1 MSIEGLF
8 FDFDGVI
15 ADTETC
21 WVQTIVSYCAARGIA
36 LDRRT
41 LYSYLGD
48 GDVQMLRYLGM
59 CCGAASETLLAELRP
74 LFQQRTEQL
83 TLRPGIRTYIEYAQ
97 KRNLR
102 LALVSNSTAPYI
114 DRWLKKLG
122 LQETFSC
129 VVTRTPELPGKPA
142 PDLYLAALQ
151 KTGLAARHVLAVED
165 SMLGLRAACAA
176 GVCAVAYPNEA
187 TREEVTKS
195 FSFCA
200 NLGSISPQALIDQTE
215 HFYRQMTAG

>member
-21 WVQTIVSYCAARGIA
+21 WVQTIVSYCAAHGIA

-59 CCGAASETLLAELRP
+59 CCGAAPETLLAELRP
-74 LFQQRTEQL
+74 LFQQKTEQL
-83 TLRPGIRTYIEYAQ
+83 TLRPGIRAYIKYAQ
-97 KRNLR
+97 EQNLR

-114 DRWLKKLG
+114 SRWLNKLG
-122 LQETFSC
+122 LRDVFSC
-129 VVTRTPELPGKPA
+129 VVTRTPEVPGKPA

-151 KTGLAARHVLAVED
+151 KTGLAARNVLAVED

-195 FSFCA
+195 FGFCA
-200 NLGSISPQALIDQTE
+200 DLGRISPQALIDQTE
-215 HFYRQMTAG
+215 HFYRQKTAG

>member
-59 CCGAASETLLAELRP
+59 CCGAAPEALLADLRP
-74 LFQQRTEQL
+74 LFRQKTEQL
-83 TLRPGIRTYIEYAQ
+83 TLRPGIRTYIKYAQ
-97 KRNLR
+97 EQNLR

-114 DRWLKKLG
+114 SRWLNKLG
-122 LQETFSC
+122 LRDVFSC
-129 VVTRTPELPGKPA
+129 VVTRTPEVPGKPA

-195 FSFCA
+195 FGFCA
-200 NLGSISPQALIDQTE
+200 DLGSISPQALIDQTE

>member
-59 CCGAASETLLAELRP
+59 CCGAAPEALLADLRP
-74 LFQQRTEQL
+74 LFRQKTEQL
-83 TLRPGIRTYIEYAQ
+83 TLRPGIRTYIKYAQ
-97 KRNLR
+97 EQNLR

-114 DRWLKKLG
+114 SRWLNKLG
-122 LQETFSC
+122 LRDVFSC
-129 VVTRTPELPGKPA
+129 VVTRTPEVPGKPRRIYILRRA
-142 PDLYLAALQ
+142 KDGACR
-151 KTGLAARHVLAVED
+151 TAR
-165 SMLGLRAACAA
+165 ACPWRTPCWGCGQHA
-176 GVCAVAYPNEA
+176 
-187 TREEVTKS
+187 
-195 FSFCA
+195 
-200 NLGSISPQALIDQTE
+200 PQAFARLPI
-215 HFYRQMTAG
+215 QMRRRVRRSQRALDSAPISEGFRRRR

>member
-59 CCGAASETLLAELRP
+59 CCGAAPEALLADLRP
-74 LFQQRTEQL
+74 LFRQKTEQL
-83 TLRPGIRTYIEYAQ
+83 TLRPGIRTYIKYAQ
-97 KRNLR
+97 EQNLR

-114 DRWLKKLG
+114 SRWLNKLA
-122 LQETFSC
+122 LRDVFSC
-129 VVTRTPELPGKPA
+129 VVTRTPEVPGKPA

-195 FSFCA
+195 FGFCA
-200 NLGSISPQALIDQTE
+200 DLGRISPQALIDQTE
-215 HFYRQMTAG
+215 HFYRQKTAG

>member
-59 CCGAASETLLAELRP
+59 CCGAASETLLAELHT
-74 LFQQRTEQL
+74 FV
-83 TLRPGIRTYIEYAQ
+83 IRKNNAEGEALDADEMRQVVRDNLAEHSVPEHIHFVDDLP
-97 KRNLR
+97 RNATGKVVPR
-102 LALVSNSTAPYI
+102 L
-114 DRWLKKLG
+114 
-122 LQETFSC
+122 
-129 VVTRTPELPGKPA
+129 LPV
-142 PDLYLAALQ
+142 PDQ
-151 KTGLAARHVLAVED
+151 D
-165 SMLGLRAACAA
+165 
-176 GVCAVAYPNEA
+176 
-187 TREEVTKS
+187 
-195 FSFCA
+195 
-200 NLGSISPQALIDQTE
+200 
-215 HFYRQMTAG
+215 